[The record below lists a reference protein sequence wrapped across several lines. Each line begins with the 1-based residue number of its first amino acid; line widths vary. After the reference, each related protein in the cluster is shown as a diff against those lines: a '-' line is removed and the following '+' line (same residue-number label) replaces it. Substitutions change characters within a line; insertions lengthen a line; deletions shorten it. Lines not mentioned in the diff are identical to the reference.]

1 MKKNIVF
8 DVFVDTKTTPQFFT
22 ITVWPSKKAM
32 NNDRWKGR
40 KKETSCEAYWSPNN
54 SEFVNNKCDCGK
66 KHTKNMPL
74 LGTIHFHKELLSYGI
89 ISHEMFHAIMSGS
102 GTVWKS
108 RSSAGF
114 KLYHYL
120 MSWCVD
126 VGADPVVGEYCHPDH
141 NEICAE
147 LMGKMVA
154 TIIDMLQKHKLKI
167 VNQ

>member
-1 MKKNIVF
+1 MNKNIVF

-22 ITVWPSKKAM
+22 ITVWPNKLAM

-40 KKETSCEAYWSPNN
+40 KKETPCEAYWSPNN
-54 SEFVNNKCDCGK
+54 SELVNNKCDCGK

-74 LGTIHFHKELLSYGI
+74 LGTIHFHRELLSYGI
-89 ISHEMFHAIMSGS
+89 ISHEVFHAI
-102 GTVWKS
+102 
-108 RSSAGF
+108 
-114 KLYHYL
+114 

-154 TIIDMLQKHKLKI
+154 NIIDMLQKHKLKI